1 MKRGDVRDAGFRQR
15 LNGHR
20 RAFFIAR
27 PMTTNRRLYI
37 TYVLLAAAVSL
48 QVRAT
53 AAEEN
58 SSQNPVLWTDRGD
71 IRALDLI
78 GGAGGKEHQPAGK
91 FTFVQEDMGGTA
103 PKFIVR
109 DEQGVRW
116 KAKLG
121 EEVKSETAA
130 TRLVWAAGYF
140 TDEDYYLPELRVEN
154 MPKLKRGSQ
163 FVSEDGRVQGVRLE
177 RYLKGEKKAGNWS
190 WFKNPFTGTKE
201 LNGLRIMMALINNW
215 DLKEVNNAIYQVKG
229 ESPRYVVSDL
239 GATFGETGN
248 PLTRSKSNPQDYS
261 KSEFIQKVTPDHV
274 DFFLSSRPFFI
285 TAIDIPNYTQ
295 RTKMQEVVKNIPIS
309 DAVWLGK
316 LLQPLSDDQI
326 RDVFRAAGYN
336 DKDVEDNATVVKQR
350 IMDLTR
356 LDVNRF
362 DSNRLP

>member
-1 MKRGDVRDAGFRQR
+1 
-15 LNGHR
+15 
-20 RAFFIAR
+20 
-27 PMTTNRRLYI
+27 MTTNHKFFAAYI
-37 TYVLLAAAVSL
+37 LMAIAISL
-48 QVRAT
+48 QSNSSAVQALS

-58 SSQNPVLWTDRGD
+58 PAQTPILWTDRGD
-71 IRALDLI
+71 VRALDLI
-78 GGAGGKEHQPAGK
+78 GGPGGKEHQPAGK
-91 FTFVQEDMGGTA
+91 FTFVKEDMNGSS

-121 EEVKSETAA
+121 QEVKSETAA

-140 TDEDYYLPELRVEN
+140 TDEDYYLPELHVDN
-154 MPKLKRGSQ
+154 MPKLKRGSE
-163 FVSEDGRVQGVRLE
+163 FVSGDGMVTGVRME
-177 RYLKGEKKAGNWS
+177 RYLKGQKKDGNWS

-215 DLKEVNNAIYQVKG
+215 DLKEINNAVYQEKG
-229 ESPRYVVSDL
+229 ERPRYVVSDL

-248 PLTRSKSNPQDYS
+248 TITRSKSNPEDYS
-261 KSEFIQKVTPDHV
+261 KSEFIQKVTGDRV
-274 DFFLSSRPFFI
+274 DFHLSSRPFFL
-285 TAIDIPNYTQ
+285 TAIDVPNYNK
-295 RTKMQEVVKNIPIS
+295 RTRMQEVVKDIPIA
-309 DAVWLGK
+309 DAIWLGK

-336 DKDVEDNATVVKQR
+336 DKDVEEDATVVKQR

>member
-1 MKRGDVRDAGFRQR
+1 MTANQR
-15 LNGHR
+15 LYT
-20 RAFFIAR
+20 A
-27 PMTTNRRLYI
+27 
-37 TYVLLAAAVSL
+37 YVLIAAAASL
-48 QVRAT
+48 QVAT

-58 SSQNPVLWTDRGD
+58 PGRPPVLWTDRGD
-71 IRALDLI
+71 VRALDLL
-78 GGAGGKEHQPAGK
+78 GGAGGKEHQPTGR
-91 FTFVQEDMGGTA
+91 FTFVKEDMDGTA
-103 PKFIVR
+103 PKFIVS

-140 TDEDYYLPELRVEN
+140 TDEDYYLPELRVAK

-163 FVSEDGRVQGVRLE
+163 FVSEGTVHGVRLE
-177 RYLKGEKKAGNWS
+177 RYLKGEKKDGNWS

-215 DLKEVNNAIYQVKG
+215 DLKEINNVIYQVRD
-229 ESPRYVVSDL
+229 ENPRYVVSDL

-248 PLTRSKSNPQDYS
+248 PLTRSKSNPEDYS

-274 DFFLSSRPFFI
+274 DFFLSSRPFFL
-285 TAIDIPNYTQ
+285 TAIAIPNYIT
-295 RTKMQEVVKNIPIS
+295 RTKMQEVVKNIPIA
-309 DAVWLGK
+309 DAIWLGK

-336 DKDVEDNATVVKQR
+336 DKDVEANATVVKQR

-356 LDVNRF
+356 LD
-362 DSNRLP
+362 SNRLP